1 MPTIER
7 SIASYWN
14 GSAWVDIFVDGT
26 TSSAIISFDLEETV
40 ASPTLAVMR
49 ISNRSAD
56 PGNANAASAKGP
68 FTGVLTDFMPIKVRD
83 GDSQRVM
90 FYGIVYSVKEVYDN
104 SYGMVIEVQCRD
116 YLTELRDNTTDGAYG
131 YKIDTSVSVSSSL
144 TNATAR
150 DQEKKLWDVGISS
163 RGGLIKSFISHF
175 TKNLT
180 TAGDSNRFI
189 ESVADFEADEVYR

>member
-1 MPTIER
+1 MYYLTLFSPFIGKPFNMF
-7 SIASYWN
+7 Y
-14 GSAWVDIFVDGT
+14 V
-26 TSSAIISFDLEETV
+26 SFDLEETV

-131 YKIDTSVSVSSSL
+131 YKIDTSVATSSSL

-150 DQEKKLWDVGISS
+150 DDDKKTLGC
-163 RGGLIKSFISHF
+163 R
-175 TKNLT
+175 
-180 TAGDSNRFI
+180 RFFSWWLDKI
-189 ESVADFEADEVYR
+189 FN